1 MNHYAPHCWGVFYLE
16 KALPG
21 LKAKYNDFLKI
32 LDCKMHYEFCNGFIL
47 EFQFKKTNFPH
58 MAGLH
63 KLKDIPII
71 QSYLGKP
78 GFANQ
83 ILSKIKKGTLTESD
97 IKASKYFPLI
107 QKRYD
112 EFTLENL
119 FSLSYSDVIIDFDIK
134 KLPKSKLTKTKFILF
149 EKNNKQENRHLCIA
163 GNQTNGYYPETF
175 FYEQSD
181 YYIKNQTLEKIKQF
195 QIIKTDGSI
204 FFEDNF

>member
-21 LKAKYNDFLKI
+21 L
-32 LDCKMHYEFCNGFIL
+32 
-47 EFQFKKTNFPH
+47 
-58 MAGLH
+58 
-63 KLKDIPII
+63 
-71 QSYLGKP
+71 
-78 GFANQ
+78 
-83 ILSKIKKGTLTESD
+83 
-97 IKASKYFPLI
+97 
-107 QKRYD
+107 
-112 EFTLENL
+112 
-119 FSLSYSDVIIDFDIK
+119 
-134 KLPKSKLTKTKFILF
+134 KTKFILF